1 MASGKIHVDLSED
14 GLEGQWLDVANILL
28 MSPRQFQS
36 IVDLSNPDSP
46 SGSRAFLA
54 ATVVAWHVKNP
65 ATGEPLPAPDS
76 PDLDL
81 DDLPLIVSAR
91 FQQAVKAQMDS
102 LGPKVNAS
110 ATN

>member
-1 MASGKIHVDLSED
+1 MAAGKIHVDLSED
-14 GLEGQWLDVANILL
+14 GLEGQWIEVANILL
-28 MSPRQFQS
+28 KSPRQFQS
-36 IVDLSNPDSP
+36 IVDLSNPNDQA
-46 SGSRAFLA
+46 GAKAFLA
-54 ATVVAWHVKNP
+54 ATVVAWNVKNP

-91 FQQAVKAQMDS
+91 FQQTVKAQMDS
-102 LGPKVNAS
+102 LGPKANAS